1 MQIKQTNWLHC
12 ALPRSLSLLLLC
24 CSCFWSCVAVQL
36 LRCALYVS
44 SFYVRVCVTSFTFV
58 EFSLYFFSYIL
69 RCSFHDFGSRFDSCC
84 TLPLSFSL
92 SLSYSHCC
100 ISRPLPVSAA
110 THGKQIIVFVCVCET
125 FISLHYMLNIFNTY
139 FRFSSSSTL
148 KFIPAR

>member
-1 MQIKQTNWLHC
+1 MRCL
-12 ALPRSLSLLLLC
+12 ALSLCC
-24 CSCFWSCVAVQL
+24 CSVAVASDLALQCSY
-36 LRCALYVS
+36 CAAPCTFLPS
-44 SFYVRVCVTSFTFV
+44 MCVCVTSFTFV

-125 FISLHYMLNIFNTY
+125 FISLLYMLNIFNTY